1 MTEIGVVFNGSSS
14 FAYSAVYAVAYTLR
28 YAVERYS
35 VAHAVAHTVRY
46 TVERYS
52 VATL

>member
-14 FAYSAVYAVAYTLR
+14 FAYSVVNAVACTVR

-35 VAHAVAHTVRY
+35 VAHAVAYTVGY